1 MKKRPIQPMALAPVL
16 ASVTGP
22 ALIKHLASCNTT
34 VRSQALRLL
43 QSSLV
48 SQTEQLSDPDIKK
61 LWKGL
66 FYCLWHADKTPN
78 QAALIDRITTLFLS
92 IQPSLSLEFFRGFL
106 LTLRREWPGIDR
118 LRLDKFYLLIRRFM
132 RALFELMRLRKW
144 DVGVLGDFFGV
155 LERDGFLA
163 EDKLRGNGVNYH
175 VASVFLDELKGVGF
189 PVKKEV
195 VDVVFGSFFAV
206 VKRGKDRILLGK
218 VKSCLFDELLRIG
231 EEILTKKKMGMDF
244 GDNDGDVLLGLVA
257 LKMGFSEKF
266 YEAGSSADCIQG
278 NRKVALGL
286 HEEFL
291 KLEKNLKSSGVE
303 IGMLEYINQNVG
315 GGGDDEAPQLNPL
328 EFDAAK
334 GNVELN
340 TWVVAEEIIKKK
352 KNQKVKKGTDG
363 DEEKKNK
370 KRKDDNAV
378 PVINSTVEGNSD
390 CTSRRGGENLTL
402 DTDPGNGVT
411 RDVENDGSEPALNET
426 VILNLQNQFEKVAA
440 EVDSNVDKDS
450 DISGTQLVP
459 LKCSKR
465 KRTKVVERR
474 ESSNKKMSENGDN
487 EADVAGKSVEKSSK
501 KVRFSMKNNLFWK
514 PQTPLP
520 PESLRLPPSVTPRG
534 SALKKGVPPGPIIE
548 MLSVSKSTKKKK
560 VQNRVKR
567 AAPVIRRQRK
577 IQKRTHPNT
586 HISPAPARY
595 IAGVSPPTASA
606 ATTTAPAT
614 VTCSEVQPAVDHP
627 GTQLCRQER
636 NDVGINWTTKV
647 SDLAQSESVHTLA
660 DSVRSEPVG
669 NSACEADEHPP
680 ATVTEM
686 PDGGGGKGKLKE

>member
-1 MKKRPIQPMALAPVL
+1 MALAPAL

-43 QSSLV
+43 QSWLV

-66 FYCLWHADKTPN
+66 FYCLWHADNTPN
-78 QAALIDRITTLFLS
+78 QAALIDRLTTLFLS

-144 DVGVLGDFFGV
+144 DVGVLRDFFGV
-155 LERDGFLA
+155 LESDGFLA

-189 PVKKEV
+189 PVRKEV
-195 VDVVFGSFFAV
+195 VDVVFGPFFAV
-206 VKRGKDRILLGK
+206 VKRGKDRIFLGK

-257 LKMGFSEKF
+257 LKMGFSERF

-291 KLEKNLKSSGVE
+291 KLEKDLKSSGVE
-303 IGMLEYINQNVG
+303 ICMPEYNNEDKG
-315 GGGDDEAPQLNPL
+315 GGGGEVPQLNPIDI
-328 EFDAAK
+328 DAAK

-340 TWVVAEEIIKKK
+340 TWEVAKEIIKKK
-352 KNQKVKKGTDG
+352 RNQKAKKGTYG
-363 DEEKKNK
+363 DEEKKMKK
-370 KRKDDNAV
+370 KRKVDNAV
-378 PVINSTVEGNSD
+378 PEINSTVKGNND
-390 CTSRRGGENLTL
+390 CTSISGGENLRL
-402 DTDPGNGVT
+402 DTDPGNEVIN
-411 RDVENDGSEPALNET
+411 DVENDGSEPALNET
-426 VILNLQNQFEKVAA
+426 IILNLQKQFEKVAA
-440 EVDSNVDKDS
+440 EMDSNVDEDS
-450 DISGTQLVP
+450 DIFGTQMVP

-474 ESSNKKMSENGDN
+474 ESSNTKTSENGDN
-487 EADVAGKSVEKSSK
+487 EADVAGKSMEKKNSK

-520 PESLRLPPSVTPRG
+520 PESLRLPPSITPRG

-548 MLSVSKSTKKKK
+548 MPSVLKKAKKKK

-567 AAPVIRRQRK
+567 VVPVMRRKRK
-577 IQKRTHPNT
+577 IQKR
-586 HISPAPARY
+586 
-595 IAGVSPPTASA
+595 SA
-606 ATTTAPAT
+606 
-614 VTCSEVQPAVDHP
+614 
-627 GTQLCRQER
+627 
-636 NDVGINWTTKV
+636 
-647 SDLAQSESVHTLA
+647 
-660 DSVRSEPVG
+660 
-669 NSACEADEHPP
+669 
-680 ATVTEM
+680 
-686 PDGGGGKGKLKE
+686 